1 MVISQSPTLQKYK
14 DTIKRCLWLY
24 YPDAPEN
31 DLDVAIDYS
40 INKRLKDSDAR
51 IVNSYK
57 RTKQEDGTYKDLIQ
71 NVTLRQLS
79 DYIISREP
87 IVTAYGTMFKHHG
100 EVPNPLVDV
109 VMSFLDNRTKH
120 KKMMFKFPKGSEE
133 FEKYNLL
140 QSLDK
145 IDANT
150 NIGPI
155 TAK

>member
-1 MVISQSPTLQKYK
+1 MVNVNQSPTLSRYK
-14 DTIKRCLWLY
+14 ETIKQCIWLY
-24 YPDAPEN
+24 NSVIPEN

-40 INKRLKDSDAR
+40 INKRLQDCDAR

-57 RTKQEDGTYKDLIQ
+57 RSKQEDGTYKDLIQ

-109 VMSFLDNRTKH
+109 VMGFLSDRTKY
-120 KKMMFKFPKGSEE
+120 KKMMFNFPKGSED

-140 QSLDK
+140 QQLSK
-145 IDANT
+145 IDAN
-150 NIGPI
+150 GVYG
-155 TAK
+155 

>member
-1 MVISQSPTLQKYK
+1 MIDVDHSPTLKRYK
-14 DTIKRCLWLY
+14 DTLRNCILLY
-24 YPDAPEN
+24 YPEAPEK
-31 DLDVAIDYS
+31 DLNNAIDYS
-40 INKRLKDSDAR
+40 INKRLQDSEAR

-120 KKMMFKFPKGSEE
+120 KKMMFKFPKGSEQ
-133 FEKYNLL
+133 FEKYNLM

-145 IDANT
+145 IDAN
-150 NIGPI
+150 
-155 TAK
+155 